1 MERRDI
7 RSEFCLNQLGELSL
21 VDWKD
26 LGEALKIV
34 YSWLCF
40 AFDPAGNCEGTY
52 AQCISNALPF
62 GRTLSE
68 LS

>member
-1 MERRDI
+1 
-7 RSEFCLNQLGELSL
+7 
-21 VDWKD
+21 
-26 LGEALKIV
+26 V

-40 AFDPAGNCEGTY
+40 AFDPAGNGEGTY

-68 LS
+68 LSQQFTLGGWWVVRIHVRELLAEIQQVLFLS